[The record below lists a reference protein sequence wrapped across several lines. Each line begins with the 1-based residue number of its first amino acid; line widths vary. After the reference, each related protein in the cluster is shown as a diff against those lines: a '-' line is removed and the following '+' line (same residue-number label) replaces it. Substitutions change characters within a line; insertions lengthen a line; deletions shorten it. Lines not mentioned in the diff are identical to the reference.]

1 MSIEVLRTDN
11 ENNDFIRLI
20 RLLDEDLEERY
31 GLLQKQFD
39 VHNKVDRI
47 SDVVIV
53 YKDGLPVACGAY
65 KEYDSISIEL
75 KRIFVKKEYRKQ
87 GLAGLLVKAL
97 EEMAKKK
104 GYRYAILET
113 GRGQPEAVGLY
124 HKLGYENIQNYGP
137 YAGNSYSICMKKELV

>member
-1 MSIEVLRTDN
+1 MGVEVLRTDN

-39 VHNKVDRI
+39 IHNKVDRI

-65 KEYDSISIEL
+65 KEYDSTSIEL

-87 GLAGLLVKAL
+87 GLARLLVKAL
-97 EEMAKKK
+97 EDMAKKK
-104 GYRYAILET
+104 GYRYAMLET
-113 GRGQPEAVGLY
+113 GNGQPEAVGLY

>member
-1 MSIEVLRTDN
+1 MSVEVLRTDN

-39 VHNKVDRI
+39 IHNKVDHI

-53 YKDGLPVACGAY
+53 YKDGLPVACGAC
-65 KEYDSISIEL
+65 KEYDSTSIEL

-87 GLAGLLVKAL
+87 GLARLLVRAL
-97 EEMAKKK
+97 EEMAKNK
-104 GYRYAILET
+104 GYRYAMLET
-113 GRGQPEAVGLY
+113 GTGQPEAVGLY
-124 HKLGYENIQNYGP
+124 QKLGYKNIQNYGP
-137 YAGNSYSICMKKELV
+137 YAGNSYSICMKKEL